1 MTKILVIEDETGIR
15 MTLSLMLKAEG
26 FDVTVAEN
34 GRAGIEAARAKTPD
48 LILCDINMPE
58 MNGFEVLEQLRREP
72 ALAVTPF
79 VFLTARV
86 DRGDM
91 RRGMN
96 LGADD
101 YLTKPFTRDEL
112 LQAVTARI
120 KKHETSREILTNQLI
135 ASSETLRRRF
145 RSNIAGE
152 EAPRATVDDE
162 LHALEGTASEATVLF
177 ADVRNFTT
185 ISERLSAPE
194 IAELL
199 NTYLERACQPII
211 ACGGSVV
218 KFIGDGIMAVFPHTD
233 LRPRERQALEAIHA
247 GLGLSFIA
255 ERFRGWIKE
264 RYSDRKLPEF
274 AIGVG
279 IHTGEV
285 TLCWLGG
292 HGQQDFT
299 AVGDTV
305 NIAARL
311 EEQTKELGWPVVAS
325 EATINA
331 AGASVAHGANRSLIL
346 RGRTSPIHVYEVTG
360 LNNLTVTSDR
370 STGGLSASMR
380 EAVSANANGAAD
392 AAKAALRET
401 LQAVVAEP
409 RSDRPAKGVP
419 LRIGNYRVIEK
430 LGEGA
435 TSTVYLA
442 ERESDHEKAALKI
455 LNSRPDDDP
464 DLLQRFVQEAAMI
477 AGIGHP
483 NIVRIYDHGFT
494 EDFAYIAM
502 EYFPAGSLKQV
513 VSGPISSRQAL
524 SLLAQAASALAEIH
538 RNGIVHRDVKPANF
552 MVRENGVIALAD
564 FGVAKNL
571 STDTTKTQVGVSFG
585 SPYYLS
591 PEQAFGKTTDHRSD
605 LYSLGCIFYEM
616 LTGHRPYESELLPD
630 LIRQHLEA
638 PPPKLPAGLEHCQEL
653 IDGLM
658 AKDPALRY
666 QSAEAVLDAID
677 TVWTRA
683 ALSAAR

>member
-1 MTKILVIEDETGIR
+1 MTKILVIEDEAGIR

-26 FDVTVAEN
+26 FEVAAADN
-34 GRAGIEAARAKTPD
+34 GRTGLDAARAKTPD

-58 MNGFEVLEQLRREP
+58 MDGFGVLEQLRKEP
-72 ALAVTPF
+72 ALAAIPF
-79 VFLTARV
+79 VFLTARI
-86 DRGDM
+86 DRSDM

-112 LQAVTARI
+112 LETVSARL
-120 KKHETSREILTNQLI
+120 KKDEISREALTSQLI
-135 ASSETLRRRF
+135 ASSDTLRRRF
-145 RSNIAGE
+145 RGDITGE
-152 EAPRATVDDE
+152 ETAHMNAEDE
-162 LHALEGTASEATVLF
+162 MSAVEGIASEATVLF
-177 ADVRNFTT
+177 ADIRNFTT
-185 ISERLSAPE
+185 FSERLSAPE

-233 LRPRERQALEAIHA
+233 LRPREKQALQAVHA

-255 ERFRGWIKE
+255 ERFREWVRE
-264 RYSDRKLPEF
+264 RHADRELPEF

-279 IHTGEV
+279 IHSGEV
-285 TLCWLGG
+285 TLCRLGG
-292 HGQQDFT
+292 QGQQDFT
-299 AVGDTV
+299 AIGDTV
-305 NIAARL
+305 NVAARL

-325 EATINA
+325 EATISA
-331 AGASVAHGANRSLIL
+331 AGASVAHGANRSLRL
-346 RGRTSPIHVYEVTG
+346 RGRTNPITVYEVTG
-360 LNNLTVTSDR
+360 LNNLTITSDR
-370 STGGLSASMR
+370 STGGLSASLL
-380 EAVSANANGAAD
+380 EALSANASGAAS
-392 AAKAALRET
+392 AAKEALRES

-409 RSDRPAKGVP
+409 QAAGPGAGVP
-419 LRIGNYRVIEK
+419 LRIGNYRVMEK

-435 TSTVYLA
+435 SSTVYLA

-455 LNSRPDDDP
+455 LNSRPGDDP

-477 AGIGHP
+477 ASIGHP
-483 NIVRIYDHGFT
+483 NIVRIFDHGFT
-494 EDFAYIAM
+494 EEFAYIAM
-502 EYFPAGSLKQV
+502 EYFPVGSLTQV

-571 STDTTKTQVGVSFG
+571 STDTTKTQAGVSFG

-591 PEQAFGKTTDHRSD
+591 PEQAMGKTVDHRSD
-605 LYSLGCIFYEM
+605 LYSLGVIFYEM
-616 LTGHRPYESELLPD
+616 LTGHRPYESDSLHD
-630 LIRQHLEA
+630 LIRQHVEA
-638 PPPKLPAGLEHCQEL
+638 PPPKLPAERADCQEL

-666 QSAEAVLDAID
+666 QSADAVLDAID

-683 ALSAAR
+683 AMSAAR

>member
-1 MTKILVIEDETGIR
+1 MTKILVVEDEPGIR
-15 MTLSLMLKAEG
+15 MTLSFMLKAEG
-26 FDVTVAEN
+26 FDVTAAEN

-58 MNGFEVLEQLRREP
+58 MNGFEVLEQLRQEP
-72 ALAVTPF
+72 ALAATPF
-79 VFLTARV
+79 VFLTARI
-86 DRGDM
+86 DRSDM

-112 LQAVTARI
+112 METVNARI
-120 KKHETSREILTNQLI
+120 KKHETSLEVLTNQLI

-152 EAPRATVDDE
+152 EAPQASAEDE
-162 LHALEGTASEATVLF
+162 LSAVEGIASEATVLF
-177 ADVRNFTT
+177 ADIRNFTT
-185 ISERLSAPE
+185 FSERLSAPE

-233 LRPRERQALEAIHA
+233 QRPREKQALQAVHA

-255 ERFRGWIKE
+255 ERFREWVEE
-264 RYSDRKLPEF
+264 RHPDRELPEF

-279 IHTGEV
+279 IHSGEV
-285 TLCWLGG
+285 TLCRLGG

-299 AVGDTV
+299 AIGDTV
-305 NIAARL
+305 NVAARL

-325 EATINA
+325 EATISA
-331 AGASVAHGANRSLIL
+331 AGTAVAHGANRSLIL
-346 RGRTSPIHVYEVTG
+346 RGRTHPITVYEVTG
-360 LNNLTVTSDR
+360 LNNLTITSDR
-370 STGGLSASMR
+370 SSGGLSASML
-380 EAVSANANGAAD
+380 EALSANANGAAN

-409 RSDRPAKGVP
+409 QAASPAAGVP
-419 LRIGNYRVIEK
+419 LRIGNYRVMEK

-435 TSTVYLA
+435 SSTVYLA
-442 ERESDHEKAALKI
+442 ERESDHEQAALKI
-455 LNSRPDDDP
+455 LNSRPGDDP

-477 AGIGHP
+477 ASIGHP
-483 NIVRIYDHGFT
+483 NIVRIFDHGFT

-502 EYFPAGSLKQV
+502 EYFPTGSLKQV

-552 MVRENGVIALAD
+552 MVRANGVIALAD

-571 STDTTKTQVGVSFG
+571 SSDTTKTQAGVSFG

-591 PEQAFGKTTDHRSD
+591 PEQAMGNATDHRSD
-605 LYSLGCIFYEM
+605 LYSLGVIFYEM
-616 LTGHRPYESELLPD
+616 LTGNRPYESDSLLD
-630 LIRQHLEA
+630 LIRQHVEA
-638 PPPKLPAGLEHCQEL
+638 PPPKLPAELTDCQEL

-683 ALSAAR
+683 ALSKAR